1 MKKTIAIL
9 IAVLMLA
16 AVFAGCKDDGNI
28 YEESDYDNVSV
39 YTPEPDTNTSE
50 NKSEGNVSLTG
61 EIVVKDKIYTYGEKK
76 AVIVTVENN
85 TNKNYSVTLSG
96 SFLDEDGKAVF
107 TEERTFNQYS
117 AGYSGYFLFTPD
129 IEFEKFSCTIDTA
142 ETDGPFHAKDVV
154 LKFHGLEEQ
163 MDYNLD
169 SEKFDAGDHEKYPT
183 LEVRFSAAYKGKAE
197 SLKACI
203 LWVMI
208 NEKDEIVDIFG
219 RCPMLTTNGREN
231 HQNLPLF
238 QSTDGPLVWPEEWQG
253 DIKAIPI
260 LMLITDSQSEVDAWC
275 AKYAY

>member
-1 MKKTIAIL
+1 MKKTIAIF

-16 AVFAGCKDDGNI
+16 ALFAGCKDDGNI

-39 YTPEPDTNTSE
+39 YTPEVNESE
-50 NKSEGNVSLTG
+50 TEGENSVALTG
-61 EIVVKDKIYTYGEKK
+61 EIVVKDKIYVYVKKK

-85 TNKNYSVTLSG
+85 TNKNYSVTLCG
-96 SFLDEDGKAVF
+96 SFLDGDGKVVF
-107 TEERTFNQYS
+107 TEEQTFNQYS

-129 IEFEKFSCTIDTA
+129 IEFESFTCTINTA
-142 ETDGPFHAKDVV
+142 ETGGPFHAKDVV

>member
-39 YTPEPDTNTSE
+39 YTPEVNESE
-50 NKSEGNVSLTG
+50 TEGENSVSLTG
-61 EIVVKDKIYTYGEKK
+61 EIVVKDKIYVYGEKK

-85 TNKNYSVTLSG
+85 TNKNYSVTLYG
-96 SFLDEDGKAVF
+96 SFLDGDGKVVY
-107 TEERTFNQYS
+107 TEEQTFNQYS

-129 IEFEKFSCTIDTA
+129 IEFESFTCTINTA
-142 ETDGPFHAKDVV
+142 ETGGPFHAKDVV

-183 LEVRFSAAYKGKAE
+183 LEVRFSAAYKGKTE

-208 NEKDEIVDIFG
+208 NENDEIVDIFD

>member
-9 IAVLMLA
+9 IAVLMLTA
-16 AVFAGCKDDGNI
+16 LFAGCKDDGNI

-39 YTPEPDTNTSE
+39 YTPEPDTDPDISKTE
-50 NKSEGNVSLTG
+50 NSVAFTG

-96 SFLDEDGKAVF
+96 SFLDGDGKAVF
-107 TEERTFNQYS
+107 TEEQTFAEYS

-129 IEFEKFSCTIDTA
+129 IDFESFTCTINTA
-142 ETDGPFHAKDVV
+142 ETDGPFNAKDVV
-154 LKFHGLEEQ
+154 LKFHGLEES
-163 MDYNLD
+163 MNYNQD
-169 SEKFDAGDHEKYPT
+169 REKFNAGDHNKYPT
-183 LEVRFSAAYKGKAE
+183 LDARFSAAYKGKSE
-197 SLKACI
+197 SLKACV

-208 NEKDEIVDIFG
+208 NENDEIVDIFG

-231 HQNLPLF
+231 HQNLVLF
-238 QSTDGPLVWPEEWQG
+238 QSTDGPLVWPEEWKG
-253 DIKAIPI
+253 DIKAVPV

>member
-39 YTPEPDTNTSE
+39 YTPEVNESE
-50 NKSEGNVSLTG
+50 TEGENSVSLTG
-61 EIVVKDKIYTYGEKK
+61 EIVVKDKIYVYGEKK

-85 TNKNYSVTLSG
+85 TNKNYSVTICG
-96 SFLDEDGKAVF
+96 SFLDGDGKVVS
-107 TEERTFNQYS
+107 TEEQTFAEYS
-117 AGYSGYFLFTPD
+117 AGYSGYFLFTSD
-129 IEFEKFSCTIDTA
+129 IDFESFSCTIDTA

-183 LEVRFSAAYKGKAE
+183 LEARFSAAYKGSTE
-197 SLKACI
+197 DLKAGV

-208 NEKDEIVDIFG
+208 NENDEIVDIIAKDPRPHPG
-219 RCPMLTTNGREN
+219 GEED
-231 HQNLPLF
+231 HQSYALF

-253 DIKAIPI
+253 DIKAIPVVGI
-260 LMLITDSQSEVDAWC
+260 VTESQDELIDWIN
-275 AKYAY
+275 KYVY

>member
-107 TEERTFNQYS
+107 TEEQTFNQYS

-238 QSTDGPLVWPEEWQG
+238 QSTDGPLVWPEEWHG

-260 LMLITDSQSEVDAWC
+260 LMLITDSQSEVDVWC

>member
-9 IAVLMLA
+9 IAVLMLT

-39 YTPEPDTNTSE
+39 YTPEPDTDTSE
-50 NKSEGNVSLTG
+50 TESSVALTG
-61 EIVVKDKIYTYGEKK
+61 EIVVKDKIYVYGKKK

-85 TNKNYSVTLSG
+85 TNKNYSVTICG
-96 SFLDEDGKAVF
+96 SFLDEGGKVVS
-107 TEERTFNQYS
+107 TEEQTFNQYS

-129 IEFEKFSCTIDTA
+129 IEFESFTCTINTA
-142 ETDGPFHAKDVV
+142 ETGGPFHAKDIV

-183 LEVRFSAAYKGKAE
+183 LGARFSAAYKGSTE
-197 SLKACI
+197 DLKAGV

-208 NEKDEIVDIFG
+208 NENDEIVDIIAKDPRPHPG
-219 RCPMLTTNGREN
+219 GREN
-231 HQNLPLF
+231 HQSYALF

-253 DIKAIPI
+253 DIKAIPVVGI
-260 LMLITDSQSEVDAWC
+260 VTESQDELIDWINEYV
-275 AKYAY
+275 Y